1 MSALIF
7 VSRVNNASLVY
18 MVTFILVSKEFSLC
32 ITCSPPSLITYI
44 CIPLH
49 VQYESGARGIG
60 MITAPCTSGY
70 YNRVMAFV
78 FVVNTRSIV
87 ECRTP

>member
-1 MSALIF
+1 MHHVQPAF
-7 VSRVNNASLVY
+7 PYN
-18 MVTFILVSKEFSLC
+18 
-32 ITCSPPSLITYI
+32 TYI
-44 CIPLH
+44 CIPL
-49 VQYESGARGIG
+49 QYESGARGIG